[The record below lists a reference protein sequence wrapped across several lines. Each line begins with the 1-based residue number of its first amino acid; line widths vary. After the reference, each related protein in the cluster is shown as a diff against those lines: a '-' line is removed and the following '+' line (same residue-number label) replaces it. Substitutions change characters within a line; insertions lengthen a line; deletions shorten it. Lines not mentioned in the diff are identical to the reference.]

1 MSERRIVITGANRG
15 IGLAT
20 ARVLVERGDAVW
32 GACRNPDGADELRG
46 LGPAGILRLDIGDED
61 SIAAFAD
68 ALAGQTDAVD
78 TLVNNAGMTA
88 RELGVDRRRQG
99 PFDATPEVVLEQ
111 IRVNALGPMLLT
123 RALRPLLQRGT
134 DPVVANITSQLGSM
148 VVGAQMPF
156 DVGYNA
162 SKAVMNMVT
171 VMSASSDPETIHV
184 AIHPGWVRTDMS
196 GPKAALDPGES
207 AAGIVAVLDGLGPD
221 DSGRFLRWDGTEH
234 PW

>member
-1 MSERRIVITGANRG
+1 MSGRRVVITGANRG

-20 ARVLVERGDAVW
+20 AEVLIGRGDTVW
-32 GACRNPDGADELRG
+32 GACRNPDGADALRE
-46 LGPAGILRLDIGDED
+46 LGPAGILPLDIGDEA
-61 SIAAFAD
+61 SIEGFAS
-68 ALAGQTDAVD
+68 ALAAQTDAVD

-88 RELGVDRRRQG
+88 RELGVDRRTQG
-99 PFDATPEVVLEQ
+99 PFEAASDVVLEQ

-123 RALRPLLQRGT
+123 RALRPLLHRGT

-171 VMSASSDPETIHV
+171 VMSASSDEAVTYV

-196 GPKAALDPGES
+196 GPKAALDPQES
-207 AAGIVAVLDGLGPD
+207 AEGIADVLGRLTAD
-221 DSGRFLRWDGTEH
+221 DSGRFLRWDGSEH

>member
-1 MSERRIVITGANRG
+1 MDARRIVITGANRG

-20 ARVLVERGDAVW
+20 AKVLIERGDSVW
-32 GACRNPDGADELRG
+32 GACRDPEGADALRELD
-46 LGPAGILRLDIGDED
+46 PAGILQLDIGDPD
-61 SIAAFAD
+61 SIEAFAG
-68 ALAGQTDAVD
+68 ALAAETDAVD

-88 RELGVDRRRQG
+88 RELGVDRRTQG
-99 PFDATPEVVLEQ
+99 PFEAESEVVLEQ

-123 RALRPLLQRGT
+123 RAVRPLLHRGT

-162 SKAVMNMVT
+162 SKAVMNMIT
-171 VMSASSDPETIHV
+171 VMSASSDEDVIYV

-196 GPKAALDPGES
+196 GPKAALDPEES
-207 AAGIVAVLDGLGPD
+207 AAGIADVLDALTPE